1 MNKRIGKLVAVKQRV
16 VDGAA
21 LALSAAEAR
30 TALAEKALETTEAT
44 LAAALERAMQASTVA
59 DLVDADAHA
68 TSLRKAI
75 ERARAVV
82 RSRKEEEAREM
93 RALTEA
99 RTELR
104 RFEMWGERALA
115 NETASAVRV
124 ARSAEDDLA
133 ARKRREA

>member
-75 ERARAVV
+75 ERARVVV

>member
-1 MNKRIGKLVAVKQRV
+1 
-16 VDGAA
+16 
-21 LALSAAEAR
+21 
-30 TALAEKALETTEAT
+30 
-44 LAAALERAMQASTVA
+44 
-59 DLVDADAHA
+59 
-68 TSLRKAI
+68 
-75 ERARAVV
+75 
-82 RSRKEEEAREM
+82 M

-124 ARSAEDDLA
+124 ARAAEDDLA

>member
-1 MNKRIGKLVAVKQRV
+1 VNKRIGKLVAVKQRV

-44 LAAALERAMQASTVA
+44 LAAALERAMQAATVA

-75 ERARAVV
+75 ERARVVV

-124 ARSAEDDLA
+124 ARAAEDDLA

>member
-44 LAAALERAMQASTVA
+44 LADALERAMQAATVA

-124 ARSAEDDLA
+124 ARAAEDDLA

>member
-1 MNKRIGKLVAVKQRV
+1 VNKRIGKLVALKQSV

-21 LALSAAEAR
+21 RSLHAAEAR
-30 TALAEKALETTEAT
+30 TAIAEKALETTEAT

-104 RFEMWGERALA
+104 RFELWGERALA
-115 NETASAVRV
+115 NENAAAVRV

>member
-30 TALAEKALETTEAT
+30 TALAEKTLETTEAT

-124 ARSAEDDLA
+124 ARAAEDDLA